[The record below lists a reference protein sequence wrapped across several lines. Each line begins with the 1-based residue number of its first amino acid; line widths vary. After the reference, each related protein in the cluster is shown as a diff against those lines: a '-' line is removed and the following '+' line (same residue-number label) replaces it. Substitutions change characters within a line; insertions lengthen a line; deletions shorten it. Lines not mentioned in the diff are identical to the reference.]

1 MDKDTAQYF
10 DNYWELFASAG
21 WKQFQEDM
29 EDSKALMSDLMTVKD
44 ANDFYYR
51 KGQLEV
57 LNRIVNFQT
66 ALEAA
71 HKEMTDE
78 TDI

>member
-10 DNYWELFASAG
+10 DNYWELFASVG

-29 EDSKALMSDLMTVKD
+29 EDNKALMSDLMTVKD